1 MRVLFLSRWFPFPT
15 DNGSKIRV
23 YHLLKSLADQHEVAL
38 LSFANEPP
46 TAAAVQVLREIC
58 SQVDFVSYKGFQTNS
73 ARARLGFLSPTPRS
87 LIDTFSA
94 EMAEKVKKVSGQW
107 KPDIVV
113 ASQLDMIPYALLVR
127 DVFRVA
133 EEIELTVPYEAYI
146 KAPHLLAKLRKG
158 LTWWKLSAYLRRTL
172 SAFQL
177 CTVVSSPEQ
186 TLARRV
192 IPSTVRVEVIPNGV
206 DVRSLRAVSREPQP
220 DVLIYNGALS
230 YYANFD
236 AMHFF
241 LSAIFPRILE
251 RAPKTTLLITGNTR
265 GAPIEQLPNR
275 KNVVFTG
282 YVEDIHAVVGA
293 SWALVAPLRLG
304 GGTRL
309 KVLEALA
316 LGVPVVATS
325 KGVEGLDLEKD
336 KEVLVA
342 DTPQRFAEATLS
354 LLTDP
359 ALRNGLSLAGRRAA
373 NRYDWNGIGR
383 RFNQIVTEGVSPSSA
398 KSAAIESGNLVR

>member
-46 TAAAVQVLREIC
+46 TAAAVQVLRAIC

-73 ARARLGFLSPTPRS
+73 VRARLGFLSPTPRS

-94 EMAEKVKKVSGQW
+94 EMAEKVKKVSDQW

-127 DVFRVA
+127 DAFRVA
-133 EEIELTVPYEAYI
+133 EEIELTIPYEAYI
-146 KAPHLLAKLRKG
+146 KAPHLPAKLRKG

-177 CTVVSSPEQ
+177 CTVVSAPEQ
-186 TLARRV
+186 ELARRV
-192 IPSTVRVEVIPNGV
+192 IPSTVPIEVIPNGV
-206 DVRSLRAVSREPQP
+206 DFRSLQFVSREPQP
-220 DVLIYNGALS
+220 DRLIYNGALS

-241 LSAIFPRILE
+241 LSEIFPRILE
-251 RAPKTTLLITGNTR
+251 RAPKTTLLITGNTQ

-325 KGVEGLDLEKD
+325 KGVEGLDLEKGE
-336 KEVLVA
+336 EVLVA
-342 DTPQRFAEATLS
+342 DTPQQFAEATLS
-354 LLTDP
+354 LLTDL
-359 ALRNGLSLAGRRAA
+359 ALRNCLSLAGRRAA
-373 NRYDWNGIGR
+373 SRYDWNGIGG
-383 RFNQIVTEGVSPSSA
+383 RFTQIVTEGVKSSFA

>member
-38 LSFANEPP
+38 LSFANESP

-73 ARARLGFLSPTPRS
+73 VRARLGFLSPTPRS

-146 KAPHLLAKLRKG
+146 KASHLPAKLRKG

-192 IPSTVRVEVIPNGV
+192 IPSTVPVEVIPNGV
-206 DVRSLRAVSREPQP
+206 DVRSLRSVSREPQP

-325 KGVEGLDLEKD
+325 KGVEGLDLEQD